1 MAHDG
6 PAGAVRADLGI
17 LAGWAK
23 EVLEVAGASPE
34 AAAAT
39 AEACVEAN
47 RKGFDSHGVVYL
59 PLYLDRLRAGLVDG
73 AAMPEVVAELP
84 ALALIDGHFAPG
96 AFVGRRAV
104 DWCCERA
111 ETQGMAAAVT
121 RNSSHFGPASYYSE
135 IAAARGCLGIVL
147 SNADPGLAPEGALA
161 AVLGTNPLAIA
172 APAPGIAPGLDGPD
186 RVGPSL
192 DMATSKVAQ
201 GKISQAARR
210 GDTIPGDWAL
220 GRDGL
225 PTTDPV
231 EALANCVLPAGGYKG
246 FGLAF
251 MIDVLTACLAGGTIS
266 PELQGERGVSQFF
279 VAIKVGAL
287 SSRESYDSRLDKLV
301 QAVHGAPRREGTAPF
316 LMPGE
321 REALA
326 AAARTDSI
334 DLDASSLRLLE
345 ASGADWG
352 VPFPYGVESADSG
365 TSASPRPEVQRQTS
379 SLPGSM

>member
-6 PAGAVRADLGI
+6 PAGTVRADLGI
-17 LAGWAK
+17 LARWAK
-23 EVLEVAGASPE
+23 AVLEVAGASPE

-59 PLYLDRLRAGLVDG
+59 PLYLGRLRAGLVDG

-84 ALALIDGHFAPG
+84 SLALVDGHFAPG

-147 SNADPGLAPEGALA
+147 SNADPGLGPEGALA

-172 APAPGIAPGLDGPD
+172 APAPGVADLDGPD

-210 GDTIPGDWAL
+210 GETIPGDWAL

-231 EALANCVLPAGGYKG
+231 EALANCALPAGGYKG

-266 PELQGERGVSQFF
+266 PELQGERGVSQLF

-287 SSRESYDSRLDKLV
+287 SSRGSYDSRLDKLV
-301 QAVHGAPRREGTAPF
+301 QAVHGAARREGTAPF
-316 LMPGE
+316 LVPGE
-321 REALA
+321 REALV
-326 AAARTDSI
+326 AAARADSI

-352 VPFPYGVESADSG
+352 VPFPYGVEPADSG
-365 TSASPRPEVQRQTS
+365 ASASPRPEVQRQTS
-379 SLPGSM
+379 SLPGPM

>member
-6 PAGAVRADLGI
+6 PARTVRADLGI
-17 LAGWAK
+17 LAEWAK
-23 EVLEVAGASPE
+23 ALLEVAGASPE

-47 RKGFDSHGVVYL
+47 RKGFDSHGIVYL
-59 PLYLDRLRAGLVDG
+59 PLYLDRLRSGLVDG

-84 ALALIDGHFAPG
+84 SLALVDGHFAPG

-111 ETQGMAAAVT
+111 ETQGMAGAVT

-135 IAAARGCLGIVL
+135 MAAARGCLGMVL
-147 SNADPGLAPEGALA
+147 SNSDPGLGPEGALA

-172 APAPGIAPGLDGPD
+172 APAPGVAGLDGPD
-186 RVGPSL
+186 RLGPSL

-210 GDTIPGDWAL
+210 GEAIPGDWAL

-251 MIDVLTACLAGGTIS
+251 MIDVLTACLAGGMIS
-266 PELQGERGVSQFF
+266 PELQGERGVSQLF
-279 VAIKVGAL
+279 VAIKVGAVGGRGG
-287 SSRESYDSRLDKLV
+287 S
-301 QAVHGAPRREGTAPF
+301 GTAPF
-316 LMPGE
+316 LVPGE
-321 REALA
+321 REALI
-326 AAARTDSI
+326 AAARADSI
-334 DLDASSLRLLE
+334 DLDASSLRLLQ

-352 VPFPYGVESADSG
+352 VPFPYGVGPADSG
-365 TSASPRPEVQRQTS
+365 ASASPRPDVQRQTS
-379 SLPGSM
+379 SLPGPM

>member
-23 EVLEVAGASPE
+23 AVLELAGASRE

-39 AEACVEAN
+39 AEACVDAN
-47 RKGFDSHGVVYL
+47 RKGFDSHGIVYV
-59 PLYLDRLRAGLVDG
+59 PLYLARLQAGLVDG

-84 ALALIDGHFAPG
+84 SLALIDGHFAPG
-96 AFVGRRAV
+96 ALVGRRAI

-111 ETQGMAAAVT
+111 ETQGIAAAVT

-135 IAAARGCLGIVL
+135 IAAARGFLGIVL
-147 SNADPGLAPEGALA
+147 SNADPGLGLEGALA

-172 APAPGIAPGLDGPD
+172 APAPGVAAGLEGPD
-186 RVGPSL
+186 RIGPSL

-210 GDTIPGDWAL
+210 GDTIPADWAL

-231 EALANCVLPAGGYKG
+231 EALANCVLAAGGYKG

-251 MIDVLTACLAGGTIS
+251 MIDVLTSCLAGAVIS
-266 PELQGERGVSQFF
+266 PELQGERGVAQLF
-279 VAIKVGAL
+279 VTIKTGAV

-301 QAVHGAPRREGTAPF
+301 QAVHSAARREGTAPF
-316 LMPGE
+316 LVPGE
-321 REALA
+321 REVVVA
-326 AAARTDSI
+326 ASREGSI
-334 DLDASSLRLLE
+334 DLDTWSLRLLE

-352 VPFPYGVESADSG
+352 VPFPYAVQPADSA
-365 TSASPRPEVQRQTS
+365 AST
-379 SLPGSM
+379 